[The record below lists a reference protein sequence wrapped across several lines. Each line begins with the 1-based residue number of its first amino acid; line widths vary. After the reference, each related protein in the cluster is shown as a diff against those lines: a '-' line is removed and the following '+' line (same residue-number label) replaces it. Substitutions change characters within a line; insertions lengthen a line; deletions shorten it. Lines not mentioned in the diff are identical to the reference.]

1 MLLFKNIYFYWLISY
16 LSLISNDNHDYF
28 TPSHMLLSFKEQIST
43 AQLRFSKS
51 KYFHHFEKTY
61 FNNCLLSIS
70 SLFTVNYFNQ
80 IDFKE
85 NIAEAE
91 SIQID
96 EKKKK
101 KNDDDEEEFEEDSEM
116 FDTVSDL
123 NDYLKKINSKSF

>member
-1 MLLFKNIYFYWLISY
+1 MLI
-16 LSLISNDNHDYF
+16 
-28 TPSHMLLSFKEQIST
+28 
-43 AQLRFSKS
+43 
-51 KYFHHFEKTY
+51 
-61 FNNCLLSIS
+61 IS

-80 IDFKE
+80 IDFKK

-116 FDTVSDL
+116 FDTVLDL

>member
-1 MLLFKNIYFYWLISY
+1 M
-16 LSLISNDNHDYF
+16 
-28 TPSHMLLSFKEQIST
+28 
-43 AQLRFSKS
+43 
-51 KYFHHFEKTY
+51 
-61 FNNCLLSIS
+61 
-70 SLFTVNYFNQ
+70 NYFNQ

-101 KNDDDEEEFEEDSEM
+101 KNDDGEEFEGDSEM

-123 NDYLKKINSKSF
+123 NDYLKKINSK

>member
-1 MLLFKNIYFYWLISY
+1 
-16 LSLISNDNHDYF
+16 
-28 TPSHMLLSFKEQIST
+28 MLLSFKDQIST

-51 KYFHHFEKTY
+51 KYFHYFEKTDILQW
-61 FNNCLLSIS
+61 LLIIS

-101 KNDDDEEEFEEDSEM
+101 KNDDDEVAISCRP
-116 FDTVSDL
+116 
-123 NDYLKKINSKSF
+123 KSYFFVFS

>member
-1 MLLFKNIYFYWLISY
+1 M
-16 LSLISNDNHDYF
+16 
-28 TPSHMLLSFKEQIST
+28 
-43 AQLRFSKS
+43 
-51 KYFHHFEKTY
+51 
-61 FNNCLLSIS
+61 
-70 SLFTVNYFNQ
+70 NYFNQ
-80 IDFKE
+80 IDFKK
-85 NIAEAE
+85 NIAKAE